1 MAAPD
6 LPDTMPRVSLAIEPQ
21 GPDDGAQIPLPLP
34 AGESVAGGNER
45 LRDYQPVPGAFD
57 ESVDE
62 TGAIRPHWR
71 ELAESLVG
79 LGKREFGDRTARARQ
94 LLHDNGVTYNVYGD
108 PRNAAR
114 AIELD
119 LVPLVISESEWAT
132 IEAGLIQRGRLMN
145 ALLTDLYGERKV
157 LKDGVLHP
165 GIVEC
170 NPDYLRPLAGFR
182 PPADIW
188 LHVYAVDLVRNPE
201 GRWQVVGDR
210 TRTPAGAGYALENR
224 IITSRSLAEAYR
236 AMKVKR
242 LAAWFDRLRQTLRNL
257 APWTRYPRIVLL
269 TPGPYN
275 ETYFEHAYLARYLG
289 YTLVEGNDLTV
300 RGNRVFLKTLGGL
313 EPVDVILRRVDD
325 DFCDPL
331 ELRGDSSLGV
341 AGLVQAV
348 LSGHVIVANA
358 LGTGLVE
365 TPALMPFLPA
375 LSRHLLDEDL
385 QLTNLDTV
393 WAGEPQGRDRLMA
406 RGGNY
411 ALRPAFP
418 RVGVAPPGD
427 APSWH
432 RHLDDHPYDGV
443 GQASVR
449 LSTAPC
455 FTAEGPRPQPVAI
468 RAFLTATERGFS
480 VMPGA
485 LVRIAPTPDRPILR
499 LQQGGLSKDA
509 WVLSSAPVEQFSLLR
524 PPDTTVE
531 VRRQGNNL
539 PSRVADDLYW
549 VGRYAERAEFGV
561 RAMRALV
568 QRLTDGGG
576 QAAQEEIGPGAAFLA
591 SFGEITPR
599 LAALALS
606 DRERFDAELL
616 PHLTDETRSS
626 GFASMVRRLNMNT
639 GMVRD
644 RLSVDMTRVL
654 LNLHA
659 QIADIGK
666 ATPGDYVGL
675 LECFDSI
682 VASMAALS
690 GLGMEN
696 MTRGQAW
703 RFMDLGRRVER
714 ALCSVELARGLV
726 VGGPDGSGRALDLAL
741 EIADSFMT
749 YRARYFTAAQFAPV
763 LDLLLLDEANPR
775 SLARQM
781 WALADHVENLPRER
795 GAFGSGAARLLAQT
809 ALAELRAAEI
819 MRLAGT
825 GAGGRHVELEALL
838 DAVQVTLPEL
848 SDIISQTYFS
858 HALAVRPGGPIRTV
872 TKP

>member
-1 MAAPD
+1 M
-6 LPDTMPRVSLAIEPQ
+6 SLATEPTS
-21 GPDDGAQIPLPLP
+21 PEDGAQIPLPLP
-34 AGESVAGGNER
+34 GAPLAADGQAAAFYR
-45 LRDYQPVPGAFD
+45 PAPGTYD
-57 ESVDE
+57 ECVD
-62 TGAIRPHWR
+62 GQGQLRPHWA
-71 ELAESLVG
+71 ELVESLED
-79 LGKREFGDRTARARQ
+79 LGPREFGQRTARARQ

-119 LVPLVISESEWAT
+119 LVPLVISEEEWAG
-132 IEAGLIQRGRLMN
+132 IERGLIQRGRLMN
-145 ALLTDLYGERKV
+145 ALLGDLYGAQRT

-165 GIVEC
+165 GVVLA

-182 PPADIW
+182 PPGDLW
-188 LHVYAVDLVRNPE
+188 LHVYAVDLVRGAD
-201 GRWQVVGDR
+201 GRWLVVGDR
-210 TRTPAGAGYALENR
+210 TRTPAGPGYALENR
-224 IITSRSLAEAYR
+224 IITSRSLAETYR

-242 LAAWFDRLRQTLRNL
+242 LASWFGTLRQTLRNL

-300 RGNRVFLKTLGGL
+300 RGDRVFLKTLGGL

-331 ELRGDSSLGV
+331 ELRGDSTLGV

-348 LSGHVIVANA
+348 LAGHVVVANA
-358 LGTGLVE
+358 LGAGLVE
-365 TPALMPFLPA
+365 TPALLPFVPA
-375 LSRHLLDEDL
+375 LSRHLLGEDL
-385 QLTNLDTV
+385 LLPNLETV
-393 WAGEPQGRDRLMA
+393 WAGEPQGRARLTA
-406 RGGNY
+406 KSSAY

-418 RVGVAPPGD
+418 RIGVAPPAD
-427 APSWH
+427 LEAWNH
-432 RHLDDHPYDGV
+432 HLDEHAYDAV
-443 GQASVR
+443 GQAPVR
-449 LSTAPC
+449 LSTAPGY
-455 FTAEGPRPQPVAI
+455 TAAGVAPQPVVL
-468 RAFLTATERGFS
+468 RAFLTATDRGFS

-485 LVRIAPTPDRPILR
+485 LVRVAPTADRPLLR
-499 LQQGGLSKDA
+499 LQQWGLSKDA
-509 WVLSSAPVEQFSLLR
+509 WVLSASPVEQFSLLR
-524 PPDTTVE
+524 SPDTTVE
-531 VRRQGNNL
+531 VKRQGNNL

-561 RAMRALV
+561 RAFRAV
-568 QRLTDGGG
+568 IQRLIDGGSLVG
-576 QAAQEEIGPGAAFLA
+576 QGELGPGAAFLA
-591 SFGEITPR
+591 MVGEIPAE
-599 LAALALS
+599 LADLATT
-606 DRERFDAELL
+606 DRAEFDAQLL
-616 PHLTDETRSS
+616 PVLTDEFRAT
-626 GFASMVRRLNMNT
+626 GFTSAVRRLNMNT

-654 LNLHA
+654 LQLNG
-659 QIADIGK
+659 QIDRVRK

-675 LECFDSI
+675 LDCFDSL

-714 ALCSVELARGLV
+714 ALIAISLVRGLV
-726 VGGPDGSGRALDLAL
+726 MGGDEGDMRALDLAL
-741 EIADSFMT
+741 DIADSFMT
-749 YRARYFTAAQFAPV
+749 YRARYFTGAQFAPV

-781 WALADHVENLPRER
+781 WAIADHVENLPREK

-809 ALAELRAAEI
+809 ALAELRGAEI
-819 MRLAGT
+819 QRLAGT
-825 GAGGRHVELEALL
+825 ASDGRNTELSALL
-838 DAVQVTLPEL
+838 DAVGVTLPEL

-858 HALAVRPGGPIRTV
+858 HALAVRPGGPIRSTAM
-872 TKP
+872 TP

>member
-6 LPDTMPRVSLAIEPQ
+6 LPDTMARVSLAIEPQ
-21 GPDDGAQIPLPLP
+21 GPEDGAQIPLPLP
-34 AGESVAGGNER
+34 GGAAAGEPQAVGR
-45 LRDYQPVPGAFD
+45 YLPQPGVFD
-57 ESVDE
+57 ECVD
-62 TGAIRPHWR
+62 ADAHLRPHWR
-71 ELAESLVG
+71 ELFENLSAFG
-79 LGKREFGDRTARARQ
+79 PGEFGERTERARQ

-119 LVPLVISESEWAT
+119 LVPLVISEAEWAEV
-132 IEAGLIQRGRLMN
+132 EAGLIQRARLMN
-145 ALLTDLYGERKV
+145 SLLADLYGEQRS

-165 GIVEC
+165 GVVEG
-170 NPDYLRPLAGFR
+170 NPDYLRALRGFR
-182 PPADIW
+182 APGDIW
-188 LHVYAVDLVRNPE
+188 LHVYAVDLVRGPD
-201 GRWQVVGDR
+201 GRWLVVGDR
-210 TRTPAGAGYALENR
+210 TRTPAGPGYALENR

-236 AMKVKR
+236 AIKVKR
-242 LAAWFDRLRQTLRNL
+242 LAAWFDRLRQTLRAL

-300 RGNRVFLKTLGGL
+300 RGDRVFLKTLGGL

-331 ELRGDSSLGV
+331 ELRGDSPFGV

-348 LSGHVIVANA
+348 LAGHVVVANA
-358 LGTGLVE
+358 LGSGLAE
-365 TPALMPFLPA
+365 TPAIIPYLPA
-375 LSRHLLDEDL
+375 LSRHLLGEEL
-385 QLTNLDTV
+385 ALPNLDTV
-393 WAGEPQGRDRLMA
+393 WAGEAQGRARLTA
-406 RGGNY
+406 TGGNY

-418 RVGVAPPGD
+418 RIGVPAPGD
-427 APSWH
+427 GEAWG
-432 RHLDDHPYDGV
+432 RHLDYRPYDAV
-443 GQASVR
+443 GQAPVR

-455 FTAEGPRPQPVAI
+455 FTPEGVRPRPVVL
-468 RAFLTATERGFS
+468 RAFLTATEKGFS
-480 VMPGA
+480 VMPGG
-485 LVRIAPTPDRPILR
+485 LVRIAPTTDRPILH
-499 LQQGGLSKDA
+499 LQQSGLSKDA
-509 WVLSSAPVEQFSLLR
+509 WVLSSGPVEQFSLLR
-524 PPDTTVE
+524 PPDTAVE

-561 RAMRALV
+561 RALRAV
-568 QRLTDGGG
+568 IQRLTDGGG
-576 QAAQEEIGPGAAFLA
+576 PQGNVEIGPGVAFLA
-591 SFGEITPR
+591 SIGEITPE
-599 LAALALS
+599 LAELATT
-606 DRERFDAELL
+606 DREAFDAELL
-616 PHLTDETRSS
+616 PMLIDEFRAG
-626 GFASMVRRLNMNT
+626 GFASAVRRLNMNT

-654 LNLHA
+654 LHLHG
-659 QIADIGK
+659 QIEEVGK

-675 LECFDSI
+675 LDCFDSI

-703 RFMDLGRRVER
+703 RFMDLGRRIER
-714 ALCSVELARGLV
+714 AVCAISLTRDLII
-726 VGGPDGSGRALDLAL
+726 GGEDGENRALDLAL
-741 EIADSFMT
+741 EVADSFMT
-749 YRARYFTAAQFAPV
+749 YRARYFTGAQFAPV

-819 MRLAGT
+819 QRLAGA
-825 GAGGRHVELEALL
+825 GADGRNSELEALL
-838 DAVQVTLPEL
+838 EAVSVTLPEL

-872 TKP
+872 STP

>member
-21 GPDDGAQIPLPLP
+21 DPEDGVQIPLPLP
-34 AGESVAGGNER
+34 DGEAAAGNASAR
-45 LRDYQPVPGAFD
+45 RYQPMPGAYD
-57 ESVDE
+57 ECLDE
-62 TGAIRPHWR
+62 NGRVRPHWR
-71 ELAESLVG
+71 ELTESLTG
-79 LGKREFGDRTARARQ
+79 LGAREFGDRTARARQ

-119 LVPLVISESEWAT
+119 LVPLVISESEWAE

-145 ALLTDLYGERKV
+145 ALLCDLYGERRV

-182 PPADIW
+182 APADIW
-188 LHVYAVDLVRNPE
+188 LHVYAVDLVRGPD
-201 GRWQVVGDR
+201 GKWLVVGDR

-224 IITSRSLAEAYR
+224 IITSRSLVETYR
-236 AMKVKR
+236 VMKVKR

-358 LGTGLVE
+358 LGSGLVE
-365 TPALMPFLPA
+365 TPALMPFLPQLA
-375 LSRHLLDEDL
+375 RHLMDEDL
-385 QLTNLDTV
+385 LLPNLETV
-393 WAGEPQGRDRLMA
+393 WAGAPQGRGRLLA
-406 RGGNY
+406 PGGNY

-418 RVGVAPPGD
+418 KIGVAPPGD
-427 APSWH
+427 AEGWQ
-432 RHLDDHPYDGV
+432 RHLDDHPYDAI
-443 GQASVR
+443 GQAPVR
-449 LSTAPC
+449 LSTVPC
-455 FTAEGPRPQPVAI
+455 FTPEGTRPQPVAM

-480 VMPGA
+480 VMPGG

-509 WVLSSAPVEQFSLLR
+509 WVLSSSPVEEFSLLR
-524 PPDTTVE
+524 PPDTSVE

-561 RAMRALV
+561 RAMRAFV

-576 QAAQEEIGPGAAFLA
+576 PAAQEEIRPGADFLA
-591 SFGEITPR
+591 AIGEISPE
-599 LAALALS
+599 LAELAIT
-606 DRERFDAELL
+606 DRRRFDAELL
-616 PHLTDETRSS
+616 PHLIDDRRQV
-626 GFASMVRRLNMNT
+626 GFAAMARRLNINT

-654 LNLHA
+654 LNLHG
-659 QIADIGK
+659 QITAVGK

-675 LECFDSI
+675 LDCFDSI

-703 RFMDLGRRVER
+703 RFMDLGRRLER
-714 ALCSVELARGLV
+714 ALCSVALARELV
-726 VGGPDGSGRALDLAL
+726 VGGDGSGRALDLAL

-749 YRARYFTAAQFAPV
+749 YRARYFTGAQFAPV

-781 WALADHVENLPRER
+781 WALADHVENLPREK
-795 GAFGSGAARLLAQT
+795 GSFRTGAAHLLAQT
-809 ALAELRAAEI
+809 ALSELRAAETL
-819 MRLAGT
+819 RLAGT
-825 GAGGRHVELEALL
+825 NAEGRHVELEALL
-838 DAVQVTLPEL
+838 EAVNVTLPEL

-872 TKP
+872 SSKP

>member
-6 LPDTMPRVSLAIEPQ
+6 LPDTMARVSLAIEPQ

-34 AGESVAGGNER
+34 GGAASGDR
-45 LRDYQPVPGAFD
+45 QAVGRYAPTPGTFD
-57 ESVDE
+57 ECVDE
-62 TGAIRPHWR
+62 EARLRPHWR
-71 ELAESLVG
+71 ELVENLTSFG
-79 LGKREFGDRTARARQ
+79 PNEFGERTDRARQ

-119 LVPLVISESEWAT
+119 LVPLVISEEEWT
-132 IEAGLIQRGRLMN
+132 ELEAGLIQRGRLMN
-145 ALLTDLYGERKV
+145 ALLSDLYGEQKC
-157 LKDGVLHP
+157 LKDGTLHP
-165 GIVEC
+165 GVIEG
-170 NPDYLRPLAGFR
+170 NPDFLRPLNGFR
-182 PPADIW
+182 PPGDIW
-188 LHVYAVDLVRNPE
+188 LHLYAVDLARGPD
-201 GRWQVVGDR
+201 GRWLVVGDR
-210 TRTPAGAGYALENR
+210 TRTPAGPGYALENR
-224 IITSRSLAEAYR
+224 IITSRSLAEPYR
-236 AMKVKR
+236 AMRVKR
-242 LAAWFDRLRQTLRNL
+242 HAAWFDRLRQTLRSL
-257 APWTRYPRIVLL
+257 APWTRYPRIVLM

-300 RGNRVFLKTLGGL
+300 RGDRVFLKTLGGL

-348 LSGHVIVANA
+348 LAGHVVVANA
-358 LGTGLVE
+358 LGAGLAE
-365 TPALMPFLPA
+365 TPALLPFLPA
-375 LSRHLLDEDL
+375 LSQRLLGEDL
-385 QLTNLDTV
+385 ALPNLDTV
-393 WAGEPQGRDRLMA
+393 WAGEPQGRARLTA
-406 RGGNY
+406 PGSHY

-418 RVGVAPPGD
+418 RIGVPPPAD
-427 APSWH
+427 LAAWSE
-432 RHLDDHPYDGV
+432 HLDCRPYDAV
-443 GQASVR
+443 GQAPVR

-455 FTAEGPRPQPVAI
+455 FTPEGVKPRPVVL
-468 RAFLTATERGFS
+468 RAFLTATEKGFA

-485 LVRIAPTPDRPILR
+485 LVRIAPTPDRPIAR

-509 WVLSSAPVEQFSLLR
+509 WILSSSPVEQFSLLR
-524 PPDTTVE
+524 PPDTAVE

-561 RAMRALV
+561 RALRAFI
-568 QRLTDGGG
+568 QRLTDGGPIG
-576 QAAQEEIGPGAAFLA
+576 HAEIGPGAAFLA
-591 SFGEITPR
+591 SIGEITPE
-599 LAALALS
+599 LAELATT
-606 DRERFDAELL
+606 DRKTFDTELL
-616 PHLTDETRSS
+616 PQLTDEFRAT
-626 GFASMVRRLNMNT
+626 GFASAVRRLNMNT

-654 LNLHA
+654 LHLHG
-659 QIADIGK
+659 QIEEVRQAP
-666 ATPGDYVGL
+666 PGDYVGL
-675 LECFDSI
+675 LDSFDSI

-703 RFMDLGRRVER
+703 RFMDLGRRIER
-714 ALCSVELARGLV
+714 ALCSISLV
-726 VGGPDGSGRALDLAL
+726 RDLIMGDDEGESRALDLAL
-741 EIADSFMT
+741 EVADSFMT
-749 YRARYFTAAQFAPV
+749 YRARYFTGAQFAPV

-795 GAFGSGAARLLAQT
+795 GAYGSGAARLLAQT
-809 ALAELRAAEI
+809 ALSELRAAEI
-819 MRLAGT
+819 QRLAGT
-825 GAGGRHVELEALL
+825 GTDGRNSELEALL
-838 DAVQVTLPEL
+838 DAVAVTLPEL

-858 HALAVRPGGPIRTV
+858 HALAVRPGGPIRTGL
-872 TKP
+872 TP